1 MPDKTPAV
9 VDQPKK
15 GFSGKDYNHVAM
27 GSNLRA
33 ISLLKTEFNVNAS
46 CLADKDKWKLSYDWH
61 PLACEYDGKGRVS
74 AIFQYI
80 VIAKLGRKT
89 AVRCAAEYI
98 VLYGVP
104 QDSEAEAAEGFCHNV
119 GFFAAYPYFRAL
131 VAQLA
136 SSANILLPP
145 LPNMASTA
153 HIPKKNTDQQHA

>member
-1 MPDKTPAV
+1 MVDNTPAV

-15 GFSGKDYNHVAM
+15 GFAGKDYNHVAM
-27 GSNLRA
+27 GSKLRA
-33 ISLLKTEFNVNAS
+33 ISLLKTEFNVNAD
-46 CLADKDKWKLSYDWH
+46 CLAEKDKWKLSYDWH
-61 PLACEYDGKGRVS
+61 PLACKYGRKGRVS
-74 AIFQYI
+74 AIFQYV

-98 VLYGVP
+98 VLYAVP
-104 QDSEAEAAEGFCHNV
+104 QDSDAEAAEGFCHNV

-145 LPNMASTA
+145 LPSMASTA
-153 HIPKKNTDQQHA
+153 HIPKNKDKQNA